1 MMLQRNFRRVL
12 DLRRGSAERGAKPR
26 GSHGG
31 GRPHLP
37 LTADLG
43 ARNGRAVLDQP
54 PDCGGG
60 QQEITFALSG
70 RAVAMVAVIAQDCRR
85 HARGAIGRR
94 GDDLAAR
101 GVFLIHRHGV
111 DAEPVVGDMR
121 LGDVQTLLRLK
132 LVMDALRPAL
142 HAETAGQHALL
153 GETPVDNGV
162 HRSGDGVDPLV
173 QLRRRQVGFLIRP
186 LHLGD
191 GLA

>member
-1 MMLQRNFRRVL
+1 M
-12 DLRRGSAERGAKPR
+12 
-26 GSHGG
+26 
-31 GRPHLP
+31 
-37 LTADLG
+37 
-43 ARNGRAVLDQP
+43 LDQP

-60 QQEITFALSG
+60 QQKIAFAFFCG
-70 RAVAMVAVIAQDCRR
+70 AVAVVAVVAQHRRR
-85 HARGAIGRR
+85 HARRAIGRR

-101 GVFLIHRHGV
+101 RIFLIHGHGV

-121 LGDVQTLLRLK
+121 LGDVHTLLRLK
-132 LVMDALRPAL
+132 LIMDALRPAL